1 LVFGKLNYG
10 TFGGLVERTPV
21 DSSNVCA
28 VAYDPQAQV
37 MEVEFGKGTEP
48 GEAGNRLYRYSEV
61 PAHVHEELMEAPS
74 VGSYINRAVAYQ
86 FSYEFLGTVEALEP

>member
-1 LVFGKLNYG
+1 M
-10 TFGGLVERTPV
+10 ERTPV
-21 DSSNVCA
+21 ESSNVCA

-48 GEAGNRLYRYSEV
+48 GEAGNRLYRYGEV

-74 VGSYINRAVAYQ
+74 VGSYINRVVAYQ
-86 FSYEFLGTVEALEP
+86 FPYEFLGTVEELEP